1 MDSKEKAL
9 LAIFIGILIAGFLK
23 NTGCVLQAIEVYEE
37 CLIILHSQVLS
48 IDSLLAN
55 TMFRTIYL
63 ALTCAYGDI
72 KDYTSTEKYLRKLLP
87 YLDSND
93 TAEKGWLHLKLAD
106 ILRIQ
111 NRLMEAW
118 KFYESAIN
126 LMKTIRNT
134 QGQARCYKNLGTMFQ
149 SLRQYDKAR
158 EYQEKALAISM
169 EIGDR
174 DGEAKSYGNLGTL
187 FQSLGHYDKAREYH
201 EIALA
206 IRIEIGDRDGEATS
220 YGNLGNLF
228 QSLCHYDKV

>member
-1 MDSKEKAL
+1 MDSEEEAI
-9 LAIFIGILIAGFLK
+9 LAIFIGTLIAGFLK
-23 NTGCVLQAIEVYEE
+23 NTGRVLQAIEVYEE

-118 KFYESAIN
+118 KFYESAID

-134 QGQARCYKNLGTMFQ
+134 QGRHGVTK
-149 SLRQYDKAR
+149 
-158 EYQEKALAISM
+158 
-169 EIGDR
+169 
-174 DGEAKSYGNLGTL
+174 
-187 FQSLGHYDKAREYH
+187 
-201 EIALA
+201 
-206 IRIEIGDRDGEATS
+206 TS
-220 YGNLGNLF
+220 EQCSNLF
-228 QSLCHYDKV
+228 VNMTRPENIRRKHLLSVWKLATGMEKQQATET